1 MSFTSEV
8 KTLHIFDVI
17 LFGVIALFWVAY
29 GLRVAYGAL
38 QLPWIKDFA
47 AAPDLNC
54 PRISILFAARDEE
67 EKLPCALATMMEIDY
82 PWLEVVA
89 VDDRSTD
96 ATGQILDE
104 FAKTHSRLRVVHV
117 DKLPKGWLGKPH
129 GLQKAYEAS
138 SGEWL
143 LFTDADVRFKPDV
156 LRRVVSLLKT
166 RDLDHLALLGE
177 IEMVGF
183 WERVLIT
190 FFGLGFHLA
199 ANPSQ
204 VSNPRSSRYIGV
216 GAFQLLK
223 RSAYEASGTHQ
234 RLAMEVV
241 DDMKLGKIVKEAG
254 FRSGCAVAEDFVT
267 VRWHAGLGNLVRGVT
282 KNFFAGAG
290 YDLRIVA
297 GQLAGLV
304 MMNILPFAGVVFG
317 HGWIR
322 ALSAIAVMIALGFH
336 VGVAWVMRVSPLYAL
351 THPLGAAIFF
361 YMLLRSTVVTLWQ
374 GGIVWR
380 DTFYPLEELKKGVV

>member
-1 MSFTSEV
+1 
-8 KTLHIFDVI
+8 
-17 LFGVIALFWVAY
+17 
-29 GLRVAYGAL
+29 
-38 QLPWIKDFA
+38 
-47 AAPDLNC
+47 
-54 PRISILFAARDEE
+54 
-67 EKLPCALATMMEIDY
+67 MMEIDY

-96 ATGQILDE
+96 ATGRILDE
-104 FAKTHSRLRVVHV
+104 FAKTYSRLRVVHV
-117 DKLPKGWLGKPH
+117 DQLPKGWLGKPH
-129 GLQKAYEAS
+129 GLQKAYEVS

-156 LRRVVSLLKT
+156 LRRVVSLVKA

-177 IEMVGF
+177 VEMVGF

-223 RSAYEASGTHQ
+223 RSAYEASGTHK

-267 VRWHAGLGNLVRGVT
+267 VRWHVGLGNLVRGVT

-297 GQLAGLV
+297 GQLVGLV

-336 VGVAWVMRVSPLYAL
+336 VGVACVMRVSPLYAL
-351 THPLGAAIFF
+351 THPLGAALFF

>member
-1 MSFTSEV
+1 M
-8 KTLHIFDVI
+8 
-17 LFGVIALFWVAY
+17 
-29 GLRVAYGAL
+29 
-38 QLPWIKDFA
+38 
-47 AAPDLNC
+47 
-54 PRISILFAARDEE
+54 LFAARDEE
-67 EKLPCALATMMEIDY
+67 EKLPGALATMMEIDY
-82 PWLEVVA
+82 PWMEVVA

-96 ATGQILDE
+96 ATGRILDE

-117 DKLPKGWLGKPH
+117 HKLPKGWLGKPH
-129 GLQKAYEAS
+129 ALQKAYEVS

-156 LRRVVSLLKT
+156 LRRVVSLVRA

-177 IEMVGF
+177 VEMVGF

-204 VSNPRSSRYIGV
+204 VSNPQSSRYIGV

-223 RSAYEASGTHQ
+223 RSVYEASGSHK

-254 FRSGCAVAEDFVT
+254 FRSGCAVAEDSVT

-297 GQLAGLV
+297 GQLVGLV

-336 VGVAWVMRVSPLYAL
+336 VGVAGVMRVSPLYAL

-361 YMLLRSTVVTLWQ
+361 YMLLRSTVVTLRQ

-380 DTFYPLEELKKGVV
+380 DTFYPLEELKRGMV